1 MDPSTVLVF
10 YLFIFFLVMLI
21 LIRTRSSLQD
31 GRIKN
36 QEIKKPDS
44 MDMSLSKPQEIVKD
58 REAWCTAIH
67 GVVKSQ
73 TRLSD

>member
-44 MDMSLSKPQEIVKD
+44 MDMSLSKPQEMVKD

-73 TRLSD
+73 TLSD